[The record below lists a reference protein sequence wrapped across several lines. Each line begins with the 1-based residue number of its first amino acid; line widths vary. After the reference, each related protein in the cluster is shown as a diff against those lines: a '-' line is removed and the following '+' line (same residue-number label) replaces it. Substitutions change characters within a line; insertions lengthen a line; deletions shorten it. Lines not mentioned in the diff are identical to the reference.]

1 MGVMNLLMVEVG
13 GVSVWIEIGD
23 GKLHELN
30 DDIF

>member
-1 MGVMNLLMVEVG
+1 MGIVNFLMFQFAGVSLGVEV
-13 GVSVWIEIGD
+13 GD